1 MDINLSDYG
10 RKEINITDILDDW
23 LRPYNWIYLNEH
35 LDKSVD

>member
-35 LDKSVD
+35 PENSVD